1 MLQKCRLRGRGR
13 LRGVLCFRQ
22 QGRKQFRG
30 IAAQCYFGKH
40 MGRFRVGADG
50 CKEALCIFTGILR
63 GSFVRFFH
71 FAEYFD

>member
-13 LRGVLCFRQ
+13 LRSVLGFRQ
-22 QGRKQFRG
+22 QCRQQFCSISAKG
-30 IAAQCYFGKH
+30 YFGKH
-40 MGRFRVGADG
+40 MGRFRIGADCG
-50 CKEALCIFTGILR
+50 KEALCIFTGILR